1 MLIAACG
8 SALAP
13 MPAPPRRAA
22 QAPTRRARPAERGAD
37 YFQRRRNP
45 TLTRLIGKPR
55 GKVADTERGPVNLVG
70 ILNGRVSDERFDV
83 SPRRLGSGHNPG
95 SVFPASPHRQV
106 VGLLRQ
112 RARRVTD
119 RRSPPDVHV
128 PRPIAEPQPERAEGD
143 RCKDAEKE
151 DTTRR
156 NCSRCACNRTFDG
169 LYDAAARNLRVGMLP
184 EEPARQVREDSHRR
198 AVR

>member
-1 MLIAACG
+1 MRNSATASADAGGIRPCIQRPRLIAERTEAPVG
-8 SALAP
+8 SRNA
-13 MPAPPRRAA
+13 
-22 QAPTRRARPAERGAD
+22 ARPSPPCRRHRAEQRKPQPEERAQQERGAD

-45 TLTRLIGKPR
+45 GLTRLIGKPR

-83 SPRRLGSGHNPG
+83 SPRRLGQGITPG

-143 RCKDAEKE
+143 RCKYAEKE
-151 DTTRR
+151 T
-156 NCSRCACNRTFDG
+156 G
-169 LYDAAARNLRVGMLP
+169 YDEAKLLAMRM
-184 EEPARQVREDSHRR
+184 
-198 AVR
+198 